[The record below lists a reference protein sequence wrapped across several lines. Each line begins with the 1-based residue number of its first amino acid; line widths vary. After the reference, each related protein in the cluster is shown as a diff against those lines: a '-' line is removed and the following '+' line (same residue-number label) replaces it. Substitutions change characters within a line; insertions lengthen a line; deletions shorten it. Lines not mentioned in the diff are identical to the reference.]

1 MDQLLQLVPTV
12 GLIITALNGYEAI
25 TILETQTIFSVIFMD
40 LQMPLLDGYE
50 AMKIIREKSAAG
62 EIDTSQTKFIALSAI
77 TKTQFERES
86 HSNLFDLFEV
96 KPVSSERLNL
106 LLRE

>member
-1 MDQLLQLVPTV
+1 
-12 GLIITALNGYEAI
+12 
-25 TILETQTIFSVIFMD
+25 MD

-50 AMKIIREKSAAG
+50 TMKIIREKSAAG

-86 HSNLFDLFEV
+86 HCHLFDLFEV